1 MSQVP
6 EKGWEIGGL
15 G

>member
-6 EKGWEIGGL
+6 EEGWEIGGL